1 MKTKLNEL
9 FWVLVSA
16 LGFILVI
23 IELIALADAYN
34 VPM

>member
-1 MKTKLNEL
+1 MKKIISII
-9 FWVLVSA
+9 WILVSL
-16 LGFILVI
+16 LGFILLT

>member
-1 MKTKLNEL
+1 MKSKLNEL
-9 FWVLVSA
+9 FWILVSL

-23 IELIALADAYN
+23 IELIALADAFN